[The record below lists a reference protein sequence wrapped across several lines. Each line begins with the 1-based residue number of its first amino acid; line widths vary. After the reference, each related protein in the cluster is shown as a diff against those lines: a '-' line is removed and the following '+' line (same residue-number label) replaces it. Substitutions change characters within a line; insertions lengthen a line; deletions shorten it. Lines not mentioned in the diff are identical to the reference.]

1 MSLVNLLERTELFSV
16 SQDIRE
22 QLVLALSDLVNLV
35 ASVAT
40 HFHKTIHD
48 ASTTAT
54 TSVSVNMYSSFS
66 GQIKAFRDR
75 CEKIGTA
82 MWRHQ
87 LITNNMDADN
97 GESPQFKHSQIAL
110 LTDPLLVSDVK
121 MVKSWAMP
129 EDRVLNNV
137 ALSLSLLAHDR
148 EELTCL
154 WVGPYLTRFLKS
166 QDTVFSINGKPGS
179 GKSIVASVIV
189 DYLQRPI
196 SGVHFNTLFVPISM
210 FWPFYIPNV
219 SPREFKC

>member
-1 MSLVNLLERTELFSV
+1 
-16 SQDIRE
+16 
-22 QLVLALSDLVNLV
+22 
-35 ASVAT
+35 
-40 HFHKTIHD
+40 
-48 ASTTAT
+48 
-54 TSVSVNMYSSFS
+54 
-66 GQIKAFRDR
+66 
-75 CEKIGTA
+75 
-82 MWRHQ
+82 
-87 LITNNMDADN
+87 
-97 GESPQFKHSQIAL
+97 
-110 LTDPLLVSDVK
+110 

-166 QDTVFSINGKPGS
+166 QDTVFSINGRPGS

-210 FWPFYIPNV
+210 YLPSSV
-219 SPREFKC
+219 LSASPIEPKS